1 MGMPGMSTNDMVA
14 YAQSEKSA
22 PVSVI
27 VPTANV
33 SKMTVAELRNRVNPM
48 TKYYDQLPAKAF
60 IEDEAIPDY
69 DKICAI
75 FGEAVA
81 KCISANCIE
90 SKLEMLRKAVS

>member
-1 MGMPGMSTNDMVA
+1 MGMGGMTTDAFAKYASTSNNKTEIHKDCT
-14 YAQSEKSA
+14 SL
-22 PVSVI
+22 
-27 VPTANV
+27 
-33 SKMTVAELRNRVNPM
+33 MTVAELRNYVNSM